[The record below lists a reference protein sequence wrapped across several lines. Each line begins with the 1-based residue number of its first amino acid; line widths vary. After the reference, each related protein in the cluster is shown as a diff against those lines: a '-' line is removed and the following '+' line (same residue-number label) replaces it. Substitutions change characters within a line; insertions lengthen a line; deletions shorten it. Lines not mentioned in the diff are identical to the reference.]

1 MAHRTV
7 GVGTSIGISLGTGT
21 STNPFNVQSNTIRI
35 YAKGAPCYVAVGNTP
50 LATSESYYIGADKE
64 ATLGMTKASNRV
76 TGITTGTT
84 TAVDFA
90 EGTQCPFGTGE
101 YVTISGVTPTTYNFS
116 HKKIISINT
125 QGIPGGYAQSRMVI
139 DVDTSSGFADIT
151 NITDARAIASN
162 KVSILGDGPNGAAY
176 IQQVQISGDA

>member
-50 LATSESYYIGADKE
+50 SATSESYYIGADKE

-76 TGITTGTT
+76 TELQL
-84 TAVDFA
+84 ALLL
-90 EGTQCPFGTGE
+90 QL
-101 YVTISGVTPTTYNFS
+101 
-116 HKKIISINT
+116 
-125 QGIPGGYAQSRMVI
+125 
-139 DVDTSSGFADIT
+139 
-151 NITDARAIASN
+151 
-162 KVSILGDGPNGAAY
+162 ILLRELN
-176 IQQVQISGDA
+176 VHLVLVNM